1 VTARRTTATARG
13 KQRTSEKTL
22 VGNVEA
28 RLVGHRSA
36 RIGMVGVIM
45 GFLAVASLFLA
56 YASLLVIGGVILA
69 LFLFLPLSL
78 LGLVGVLTGLE
89 DRTVQQHNP
98 AADGTKWR
106 NGP

>member
-1 VTARRTTATARG
+1 
-13 KQRTSEKTL
+13 
-22 VGNVEA
+22 
-28 RLVGHRSA
+28 
-36 RIGMVGVIM
+36 
-45 GFLAVASLFLA
+45 
-56 YASLLVIGGVILA
+56 VILA
-69 LFLFLPLSL
+69 LFLFLPLFL